1 MSNFCLE
8 LPTPFCCPVRI
19 RAPCVSVLS
28 TACAVTSPVCFRVQ
42 VFCFS
47 LSLQGAPAC
56 ISEAA
61 ALPPC
66 VSGFY
71 THHALHIPTFT
82 YMHTVRLMLV
92 PNQQSVLQFLH
103 RTNAP
108 LVLQHWE
115 SLTQPSSAMEIPPLK
130 QHWDC
135 PWHCKAS
142 CSNIS
147 SIRCSSFVEH
157 HHSHYFRIKAQ
168 ASKWTSTLQ

>member
-1 MSNFCLE
+1 MSNFCLK

-71 THHALHIPTFT
+71 THHALTHTNFHIRAHREIDVSAKPAVCT
-82 YMHTVRLMLV
+82 TV
-92 PNQQSVLQFLH
+92 
-103 RTNAP
+103 
-108 LVLQHWE
+108 
-115 SLTQPSSAMEIPPLK
+115 LTQNQRPISAPALGKPHPAILCHGNPTSEAALRLPL
-130 QHWDC
+130 
-135 PWHCKAS
+135 
-142 CSNIS
+142 
-147 SIRCSSFVEH
+147 
-157 HHSHYFRIKAQ
+157 
-168 ASKWTSTLQ
+168 TL